1 MKTTLAVALLGVSL
15 VACGQKTQRLGRDF
29 SSMDECMSFINSQIG
44 PLKPIT
50 DKLGHISGHGDQKLF
65 FICETQVTGSKGI
78 YVQGRWDFPVFE
90 K

>member
-1 MKTTLAVALLGVSL
+1 
-15 VACGQKTQRLGRDF
+15 
-29 SSMDECMSFINSQIG
+29 MSFINSQIG